1 MPTERPKLSAPVV
14 RRPTEETKFYIDYTW
29 WDQSDLDLKTYLRSR
44 LQIGDEIPYDPEV
57 EKVDLTDPDT
67 AEVRRVDHFQYALQN
82 YFSQLP
88 DDFTARTSL
97 VDAVFCVLLANANQP
112 MTARQIGEK
121 VHRSPDVVLK
131 TLASGRVYQG
141 IRPIFEDEE

>member
-1 MPTERPKLSAPVV
+1 
-14 RRPTEETKFYIDYTW
+14 
-29 WDQSDLDLKTYLRSR
+29 LRSR

-57 EKVDLTDPDT
+57 EKVDLIDPDT